1 MGEFLGSVWWLI
13 VALGLLVTFHEFGHY
28 WVARR
33 CGVRVLRFSVGF
45 GAPLMRRVGR
55 NGTEWVLAALPLGGY
70 VKMLDER
77 ETPVAAVE
85 RHESFNAKSLGQ
97 RSAII
102 AAGPIFNLFF
112 ALFAFWLMFMVG
124 VSELRLLLGD
134 TSGLAARAGLQRG
147 DQVVAVDGNETQ
159 TLTHASIELLGH
171 ALDRRDVTIVAED
184 AAGRQRTVELELSR
198 LPDDFNEE
206 KLLEETGLN
215 LHTSR
220 GRPFIDRV
228 IEGDAADQAGIQAGD
243 LILTVG
249 GDPVSTSLAL
259 SEAVQRHARP
269 DEALEVVVRR
279 GETRMRFDVQPQL
292 TGRGEEQRYVLGLYP
307 YDPEDKRFWTIFQ
320 YGPLESVGAAF
331 SESYRITTATVGLI
345 GRMLTGSA
353 SLKNL
358 SGPISIAQY
367 ARDSA
372 RLGLS
377 RFLFFLGVLSLSLAI
392 LNFLPIPMLDGGQ
405 LFYNLIEW
413 GTGKP
418 VSERVQIAGQYVG
431 LTMLFGLM
439 TLTFYNDILRL
450 MS

>member
-85 RHESFNAKSLGQ
+85 RHESFNAKSLSQ

-102 AAGPIFNLFF
+102 AAGPIFNLVF

-147 DQVVAVDGNETQ
+147 DQVVAVDGHETQ

-171 ALDRRDVTIVAED
+171 ALDRRDVTVVAED
-184 AAGRQRTVELELSR
+184 ATGRQRTVELELSR

-320 YGPLESVGAAF
+320 YGPLESVSAAF

-405 LFYNLIEW
+405 L
-413 GTGKP
+413 
-418 VSERVQIAGQYVG
+418 
-431 LTMLFGLM
+431 
-439 TLTFYNDILRL
+439 
-450 MS
+450 

>member
-85 RHESFNAKSLGQ
+85 RHESFNAKSLSQ

-102 AAGPIFNLFF
+102 AAGPIFNLVF

-147 DQVVAVDGNETQ
+147 DQVVAVDGHETQ

-171 ALDRRDVTIVAED
+171 ALDRRDVTVVAED
-184 AAGRQRTVELELSR
+184 ATGRQRTVELELSR

-320 YGPLESVGAAF
+320 YGPLESVSAAF

>member
-102 AAGPIFNLFF
+102 AAGPIFNLVF

-134 TSGLAARAGLQRG
+134 TSGLAAQAGLQRG
-147 DQVVAVDGNETQ
+147 DQVVAVDGRETQ

-171 ALDRRDVTIVAED
+171 ALDRRDVAIVAED
-184 AAGRQRTVELELSR
+184 SAGRQRTVELELSR

-206 KLLEETGLN
+206 KLLEATGLN

-249 GDPVSTSLAL
+249 GDPVSSSLAL

-269 DEALEVVVRR
+269 DEPLEVVVRR

-292 TGRGEEQRYVLGLYP
+292 TGRGDEQRFVLGVYP
-307 YDPEDKRFWTIFQ
+307 YDPEDKRLWTIFQ
-320 YGPLESVGAAF
+320 YGPLESVEAAF

-450 MS
+450 IS

>member
-1 MGEFLGSVWWLI
+1 MGDFIGSVWWLI
-13 VALGLLVTFHEFGHY
+13 VALGVLVTFHEYGHY

-45 GAPLMRRVGR
+45 GSPLFKRVGKD
-55 NGTEWVLAALPLGGY
+55 GTEYVLAALPLGGY

-77 ETPVAAVE
+77 ETPVADVE
-85 RHESFNAKSLGQ
+85 RHESFNAKSLSQ

-102 AAGPIFNLFF
+102 AAGPIFNLAF
-112 ALFAFWLMFMVG
+112 ALLAFALMFMVG
-124 VSELRLLLGD
+124 VSEPRLLLGETD
-134 TSGLAARAGLQRG
+134 GLAAKAGLRQG
-147 DQVVAVDGNETQ
+147 DQVVAVDGIETQ

-171 ALDRRDVTIVAED
+171 ALDRQDVEVAVED
-184 AAGRQRTVELELSR
+184 AQGQQRTADLRLSELPE
-198 LPDDFNEE
+198 DFNEE
-206 KLLEETGLN
+206 NLLKATGLN
-215 LHTSR
+215 LHKPR

-228 IEGDAADQAGIQAGD
+228 IEGDAADLAGIRAGD
-243 LILTVG
+243 LVLTIA
-249 GDPVSTSLAL
+249 GDPIATSKDL
-259 SEAVQRHARP
+259 SPVIQNHAGP
-269 DEALEVVVRR
+269 DTALEVVVRR
-279 GETRMRFDVQPQL
+279 DNQRLKFDVVPKL
-292 TGRGEEQRYVLGLYP
+292 SGRGDDAFYALGVYP
-307 YDPEDKRFWTIFQ
+307 YDPADKRLWTIFQ
-320 YGPLESVGAAF
+320 YGPMDSLGAAF

-405 LFYNLIEW
+405 LLYNLIEW
-413 GTGKP
+413 ATGRP
-418 VSERVQIAGQYVG
+418 VSEGIQIAGQYVG
-431 LTMLFGLM
+431 LTLLVGLM

>member
-13 VALGLLVTFHEFGHY
+13 VALGVLVTFHEFGHY

-45 GAPLMRRVGR
+45 GTPLFKRVGN
-55 NGTEWVLAALPLGGY
+55 NGTEFVLAALPLGGY

-77 ETPVAAVE
+77 ETPVTDDD
-85 RHESFNAKSLGQ
+85 RHESFNAKSLTQ

-102 AAGPIFNLFF
+102 AAGPIFNLVL
-112 ALFAFWLMFMVG
+112 ALVVFSLMFMVG
-124 VSELRLLLGD
+124 VSEPRLLLGETD
-134 TSGLAARAGLQRG
+134 GLAAEAGLRPG
-147 DQVVAVDGNETQ
+147 DQVVAINGSQTQ

-171 ALDRRDVTIVAED
+171 ALDRRDVEVIAED
-184 AAGRQRTVELELSR
+184 ARGNQRRVDLRLSQ
-198 LPDDFNEE
+198 LGDDFDEE
-206 KLLEETGLN
+206 NLLSASGLN
-215 LHTSR
+215 LYKPK
-220 GRPFIDRV
+220 GRPYIDRV
-228 IEGDAADQAGIQAGD
+228 IEGDGADQAGIEAGD
-243 LILTVG
+243 LILSVA
-249 GDPVSTSLAL
+249 GDPITTGLEL
-259 SEAVQRHARP
+259 SEAVQKHASP
-269 DEALEVVVRR
+269 GQALDIVVRR
-279 GETRMRFDVQPQL
+279 NDTRMRFQVVP
-292 TGRGEEQRYVLGLYP
+292 TINGSGEEARYVIGVYP
-307 YDPEDKRFWTIFQ
+307 YDPEDKRLWTIFQ
-320 YGPLESVGAAF
+320 YGPLDSVGAAF

-405 LFYNLIEW
+405 LFYNLVEW
-413 GTGKP
+413 VTGRP
-418 VSERVQIAGQYVG
+418 VSEGFQVAGQYVG
-431 LTMLFGLM
+431 LTMLLGLM